1 MKFKIAVLLIL
12 SLTLLLLISCKNE
25 PNAIGID
32 LIGSDLIYHKTLD
45 SQTDSLTQNSEYYKV
60 TFPLGLASRILI
72 GKNQDIDAS
81 TLLKFVFG
89 LPDSVEEDILADSIN
104 VTEAKIVLTRNYVF
118 GDTSGTISFTTHKV
132 NSEWSPTLFTIYD
145 LPSLDYEA
153 ADVGSNYELTD
164 TTYTFNLSNELVFSW
179 MQNYADTAL
188 GSNEGIYLIPTSAAG
203 TVLGFEAFTALSSN
217 ATKLNIVIN
226 KPGVYTDT
234 ISGFIYADVSLV
246 SGNMPVLPVD
256 NFAVQSS
263 FALNA
268 QLYFDLSSLPKGA
281 IINSAEL
288 ILTPDTLTTVTGS
301 SYNNTL
307 RTLYISDSVDTKVT
321 DGSDIILNYVNNKYT
336 GNVTS
341 YVRKWVDENV
351 NYGMLIRPGSQIEG
365 LELFGLKNSL
375 AEYSLRPRLRVVY
388 SLKADL

>member
-1 MKFKIAVLLIL
+1 LKFKIPVLLIL

-32 LIGSDLIYHKTLD
+32 LIGFDLIYHKTLD
-45 SQTDSLTQNSEYYKV
+45 SQTDSLTQNSKYYKV
-60 TFPLGLASRILI
+60 VFPLGLASRILI
-72 GKNQDIDAS
+72 GKYQDIDAS

-104 VTEAKIVLTRNYVF
+104 VTEAKIVLTRNYVL

-132 NSEWSPTLFTIYD
+132 NSEWSPTLFTIYN
-145 LPSLDYEA
+145 LPSLDYEG

-179 MQNYADTAL
+179 MQNYADPTL

-217 ATKLNIVIN
+217 AAKLNIVIN

-246 SGNMPVLPVD
+246 EGNIPVLPAD

-281 IINSAEL
+281 VINSAEL
-288 ILTPDTLTTVTGS
+288 ILTPDTLTTITGS

-307 RTLYISDSVDTKVT
+307 RTLYISDSVNTKVT
-321 DGSDIILNYVNNKYT
+321 DGSDLLLNYVNDKYT

-341 YVRKWVDENV
+341 YVRKWVDEKV
-351 NYGMLIRPGSQIEG
+351 NYGMLIRPGSQVEG
-365 LELFGLKNSL
+365 LELFGLKNGL
-375 AEYSLRPRLRVVY
+375 AEYSLRPRLKVVY
-388 SLKADL
+388 SIKNDL